1 MRAFKSESSPEE
13 KDMGV
18 LAVEKLTMTL
28 QRALA
33 AQKANSTLGCFK
45 RGVGSRERVG
55 LSASAL
61 PS

>member
-33 AQKANSTLGCFK
+33 VQKANNILGCIN
-45 RGVGSRERVG
+45 RGVAAGRGRG
-55 LSASAL
+55 LSPSAL
-61 PS
+61 PL